1 MDNVPRTER
10 DIQIEAVIKS
20 NLVSFGIETDV
31 ISKIVGN
38 LTADLIDLLDNFEIA
53 NLVETET
60 YVD

>member
-38 LTADLIDLLDNFEIA
+38 LTADLIDLLDNFELA
-53 NLVETET
+53 NHVETET

>member
-38 LTADLIDLLDNFEIA
+38 LTADLIDLLDNFELA
-53 NLVETET
+53 NQVETET